1 MWLGTSASA
10 GSSRRVRRNSRE
22 RRVITTAQGSRWP
35 EGVRNALPYSLV
47 LVLLP
52 PSETKSDGGS
62 GAPLDLAALT
72 MPQLT
77 GVRERLIDELAKLAA
92 EPDTARTVLGLGKG
106 ADAEIARNA
115 ALRTSPTR
123 PALERYTGVLYDALD
138 AKSFTKAQRAK
149 ALARLGI
156 GSALFGAV
164 RAGDPIPA
172 YRLSGGTKLPGQP
185 TLSAIWRDSLADALV
200 AEADGDLVIDLRSGS
215 YQQLGRV
222 PGAITANVLTEH
234 PDGSRT
240 VVSHFNKHH
249 KGLLARAL
257 VLTRAEPGDI
267 RAVAQVARK
276 AGLRAEIAG
285 PAELLI
291 IT

>member
-1 MWLGTSASA
+1 M
-10 GSSRRVRRNSRE
+10 
-22 RRVITTAQGSRWP
+22 
-35 EGVRNALPYSLV
+35 

-62 GAPLDLAALT
+62 GAPLDLDALA

-77 GVRERLIDELAKLAA
+77 PVRDKLVTELIALSADPGA
-92 EPDTARTVLGLGKG
+92 ARTALGLGKG
-106 ADAEIARNA
+106 ADAELARNA

-138 AKSFTKAQRAK
+138 AKAFTKAQRAK
-149 ALARLGI
+149 ADARLAI

-164 RAGDPIPA
+164 RATDPIPA
-172 YRLSGGTKLPGQP
+172 YRLSGGSKLPGLP
-185 TLSAIWRDSLADALV
+185 TLSAVWRDDLPAALRTEAAD
-200 AEADGDLVIDLRSGS
+200 DLVIDLRSGV

-267 RAVAQVARK
+267 RAVARVAVK
-276 AGLRAEIAG
+276 AGLRAEIAS
-285 PAELLI
+285 PTELLI

>member
-1 MWLGTSASA
+1 M
-10 GSSRRVRRNSRE
+10 
-22 RRVITTAQGSRWP
+22 
-35 EGVRNALPYSLV
+35 

-62 GAPLDLAALT
+62 GGPLDLDALSL
-72 MPQLT
+72 PQLT
-77 GVRERLIDELAKLAA
+77 KVRDRLCTELTALAA
-92 EPDTARTVLGLGKG
+92 DPDTARTALGLGKG

-115 ALRTSPTR
+115 ALRSSPTR
-123 PALERYTGVLYDALD
+123 PALDRYTGVLYDALD
-138 AKSFTKAQRAK
+138 AASFTKAQRAK
-149 ALARLGI
+149 AQARVGI
-156 GSALFGAV
+156 GSALFGVV

-172 YRLSGGTKLPGQP
+172 YRLSGGSKLPGLP
-185 TLSAIWRDSLADALV
+185 TLQSVWKEVLPQALRDETEGELV
-200 AEADGDLVIDLRSGS
+200 VDLRSGT

-222 PGAITANVLTEH
+222 PGAVTATVLTER

-257 VLTRAEPGDI
+257 VLTRAEPTDVRGLA
-267 RAVAQVARK
+267 RVAEK
-276 AGLRAEIAG
+276 AGLRVEIAS
-285 PAELLI
+285 PTELLV

>member
-1 MWLGTSASA
+1 M
-10 GSSRRVRRNSRE
+10 
-22 RRVITTAQGSRWP
+22 
-35 EGVRNALPYSLV
+35 

-62 GAPLDLAALT
+62 GGPLDLDALSL
-72 MPQLT
+72 PQLT
-77 GVRERLIDELAKLAA
+77 KVRDRLCTELTALAA
-92 EPDTARTVLGLGKG
+92 DPDTARAALGLGKG

-115 ALRTSPTR
+115 ALRSSPTR
-123 PALERYTGVLYDALD
+123 PALDRYTGVLYDALD
-138 AKSFTKAQRAK
+138 AASFTKAQRAK
-149 ALARLGI
+149 AQARVGI
-156 GSALFGAV
+156 GSALFGVV

-172 YRLSGGTKLPGQP
+172 YRLSGGSKLPGLP
-185 TLSAIWRDSLADALV
+185 TLQSVWKEVLPQALRDETEGKLV
-200 AEADGDLVIDLRSGS
+200 VDLRSGT

-222 PGAITANVLTEH
+222 PGAVTATVLTER

-257 VLTRAEPGDI
+257 VLTRSEPTDVRGLARVAE
-267 RAVAQVARK
+267 K
-276 AGLRAEIAG
+276 AGLRVEIAS
-285 PAELLI
+285 PTELLV

>member
-1 MWLGTSASA
+1 M
-10 GSSRRVRRNSRE
+10 
-22 RRVITTAQGSRWP
+22 
-35 EGVRNALPYSLV
+35 

-62 GAPLDLAALT
+62 GGPLDLDALSL
-72 MPQLT
+72 PQLT
-77 GVRERLIDELAKLAA
+77 KVRDRLCTELTALAA
-92 EPDTARTVLGLGKG
+92 DPDAARAALGLGKG

-115 ALRTSPTR
+115 ALRSSPTR
-123 PALERYTGVLYDALD
+123 PALDRYTGVLYDALD
-138 AKSFTKAQRAK
+138 AASFTKAQRAK
-149 ALARLGI
+149 AQARVGI
-156 GSALFGAV
+156 GSALFGVV

-172 YRLSGGTKLPGQP
+172 YRLSGGSKLPGLP
-185 TLSAIWRDSLADALV
+185 TLQSVWKEVLPRALR
-200 AEADGDLVIDLRSGS
+200 EETDGELVVDLRSGT

-222 PGAITANVLTEH
+222 PGAVTATVLTER

-257 VLTRAEPGDI
+257 VLTRAEPTDVRGLA
-267 RAVAQVARK
+267 RVAEK
-276 AGLRAEIAG
+276 AGLRVEIAS
-285 PAELLI
+285 PTELLV

>member
-1 MWLGTSASA
+1 M
-10 GSSRRVRRNSRE
+10 
-22 RRVITTAQGSRWP
+22 
-35 EGVRNALPYSLV
+35 

-52 PSETKSDGGS
+52 PSETKSDGGA
-62 GAPLDLAALT
+62 GAPLTLDALA

-77 GVRERLIDELAKLAA
+77 AVRARLIEEVVRLAA
-92 EPDTARTVLGLGKG
+92 DPERSRAALGLGKG
-106 ADAEIARNA
+106 ADGEIARNA
-115 ALRTSPTR
+115 ALRTAPTR

-138 AKSFTKAQRAK
+138 ARSFTKVQRAK
-149 ALARLGI
+149 AYARLGI

-172 YRLSGGTKLPGQP
+172 YRLSGGSKLPGLP
-185 TLSAIWRDSLADALV
+185 TLSAVWRDELPAALH
-200 AEADGDLVIDLRSGS
+200 AEAAGELVVDLRSGT

-257 VLTRAEPGDI
+257 VLTRAEPADVRG
-267 RAVAQVARK
+267 VARVAAK
-276 AGLRAEIAG
+276 AGLRAEIAS
-285 PAELLI
+285 PTELLI

>member
-1 MWLGTSASA
+1 M
-10 GSSRRVRRNSRE
+10 
-22 RRVITTAQGSRWP
+22 
-35 EGVRNALPYSLV
+35 

-52 PSETKSDGGS
+52 PSETKSDGGA
-62 GAPLDLAALT
+62 GAPLDLAGLA

-77 GVRERLIDELAKLAA
+77 AVRDKLVTELIELAKDPDATRKALA
-92 EPDTARTVLGLGKG
+92 LGKG
-106 ADAEIARNA
+106 ADVEIARNA

-138 AKSFTKAQRAK
+138 AKAFSKAQREK
-149 ALARLGI
+149 AYARLGI
-156 GSALFGAV
+156 GSALFGAI

-172 YRLSGGTKLPGQP
+172 YRLSGGSKLPGLP
-185 TLSAIWRDSLADALV
+185 TLSALWRDCLPEALV
-200 AEADGDLVIDLRSGS
+200 AEAAGELVIDLRSGT

-222 PGAITANVLTEH
+222 PGAVTANVLTEH

-257 VLTRAEPGDI
+257 VMTRADPTDI
-267 RAVAQVARK
+267 KGVARVAEK
-276 AGLRAEIAG
+276 SGLRTEIAS
-285 PAELLI
+285 PTELLI
-291 IT
+291 LT

>member
-1 MWLGTSASA
+1 M
-10 GSSRRVRRNSRE
+10 
-22 RRVITTAQGSRWP
+22 
-35 EGVRNALPYSLV
+35 

-62 GAPLDLAALT
+62 GGPLDLDALSL
-72 MPQLT
+72 PQLT
-77 GVRERLIDELAKLAA
+77 KVRDRLCTELTALAA
-92 EPDTARTVLGLGKG
+92 DPDTARAALGLGKG

-115 ALRTSPTR
+115 ALRSSPTR
-123 PALERYTGVLYDALD
+123 PALDRYTGVLYDAFD
-138 AKSFTKAQRAK
+138 AASFTKAQRAK
-149 ALARLGI
+149 AQARVGI
-156 GSALFGAV
+156 GSALFGVV

-172 YRLSGGTKLPGQP
+172 YRLSGGSKLPGLP
-185 TLSAIWRDSLADALV
+185 TLQSVWKEVLPQALRDETEGELV
-200 AEADGDLVIDLRSGS
+200 VDLRSGT

-222 PGAITANVLTEH
+222 PGAVTATVLTER

-257 VLTRAEPGDI
+257 VLTRAEPTDVRGLA
-267 RAVAQVARK
+267 RVAEK
-276 AGLRAEIAG
+276 AGLRVEIAS
-285 PAELLI
+285 PTELLV

>member
-1 MWLGTSASA
+1 M
-10 GSSRRVRRNSRE
+10 
-22 RRVITTAQGSRWP
+22 
-35 EGVRNALPYSLV
+35 

-52 PSETKSDGGS
+52 PSETKSDGGA
-62 GAPLDLAALT
+62 GAPLELAELA

-77 GVRERLIDELAKLAA
+77 SVRDKLVTEVITLAQDPDASRAALA
-92 EPDTARTVLGLGKG
+92 LGKG

-115 ALRTSPTR
+115 ALRSSPTR
-123 PALERYTGVLYDALD
+123 PALERYTGVLYDALA
-138 AKSFTKAQRAK
+138 AKSFSKAQRAK
-149 ALARLGI
+149 AYARLGI

-164 RAGDPIPA
+164 RASDPIPA
-172 YRLSGGTKLPGQP
+172 YRLSGGSKLPGLP
-185 TLSAIWRDSLADALV
+185 TLSALWRDALPEALL
-200 AEADGDLVIDLRSGS
+200 AEAAGELVVDLRSGT

-257 VLTRAEPGDI
+257 VLTRAEPGDV
-267 RAVAQVARK
+267 RAVARVAEK
-276 AGLRAEIAG
+276 SGLRTEIAS
-285 PAELLI
+285 PTELLI
-291 IT
+291 LT

>member
-1 MWLGTSASA
+1 M
-10 GSSRRVRRNSRE
+10 
-22 RRVITTAQGSRWP
+22 
-35 EGVRNALPYSLV
+35 

>member
-1 MWLGTSASA
+1 M
-10 GSSRRVRRNSRE
+10 
-22 RRVITTAQGSRWP
+22 
-35 EGVRNALPYSLV
+35 

-62 GAPLDLAALT
+62 GGPLDLDALSL
-72 MPQLT
+72 PQLT
-77 GVRERLIDELAKLAA
+77 KVRDRLCTELTALAA
-92 EPDTARTVLGLGKG
+92 DPDTARAALGLGKG

-115 ALRTSPTR
+115 ALRSSPTR
-123 PALERYTGVLYDALD
+123 PALDRYTGVLYDALD
-138 AKSFTKAQRAK
+138 AASFTKAQRAK
-149 ALARLGI
+149 AQARVGI
-156 GSALFGAV
+156 GSALFGVV

-172 YRLSGGTKLPGQP
+172 YRLSGGSKLPGLP
-185 TLSAIWRDSLADALV
+185 TLQSVWKEVLPQALRDETEGELV
-200 AEADGDLVIDLRSGS
+200 VDLRSGT

-222 PGAITANVLTEH
+222 PGAVTATVLTER

-257 VLTRAEPGDI
+257 VLTRSEPTDVRGLARVAE
-267 RAVAQVARK
+267 K
-276 AGLRAEIAG
+276 AGLRVEIAS
-285 PAELLI
+285 PTELLV

>member
-1 MWLGTSASA
+1 M
-10 GSSRRVRRNSRE
+10 
-22 RRVITTAQGSRWP
+22 
-35 EGVRNALPYSLV
+35 

-52 PSETKSDGGS
+52 PSETKSDGGA
-62 GAPLDLAALT
+62 GAPLALDALA
-72 MPQLT
+72 MPQLMA
-77 GVRERLIDELAKLAA
+77 VRARLIEEVVRLAA
-92 EPDTARTVLGLGKG
+92 DPERSRAALGLGKG
-106 ADAEIARNA
+106 ADGEIARNA
-115 ALRTSPTR
+115 ALRTAPTR

-138 AKSFTKAQRAK
+138 ARSFTKVQRAK
-149 ALARLGI
+149 AYARLGI

-172 YRLSGGTKLPGQP
+172 YRLSGGSKLPGLP
-185 TLSAIWRDSLADALV
+185 TLSAVWRDELPAALH
-200 AEADGDLVIDLRSGS
+200 AEAAGELVVDLRSGT

-257 VLTRAEPGDI
+257 VLTRAEPADVRG
-267 RAVAQVARK
+267 VARVAAK
-276 AGLRAEIAG
+276 AGLRAEVAS
-285 PAELLI
+285 PTELLI

>member
-1 MWLGTSASA
+1 M
-10 GSSRRVRRNSRE
+10 
-22 RRVITTAQGSRWP
+22 
-35 EGVRNALPYSLV
+35 

-62 GAPLDLAALT
+62 AAPLDLAALA
-72 MPQLT
+72 MPGLT
-77 GVRERLIDELAKLAA
+77 ATRARLLDELGKLSADPEAA
-92 EPDTARTVLGLGKG
+92 RAVLGLGKG
-106 ADAEIARNA
+106 AEVEIARNA
-115 ALRTSPTR
+115 ALRTAPTR
-123 PALERYTGVLYDALD
+123 PALERYTGVLYAALD
-138 AKSFTKAQRAK
+138 ARGFTKAQRAK

-172 YRLSGGTKLPGQP
+172 YRLSGGTKLPGLP
-185 TLSAIWRDSLADALV
+185 TLSAIWRDELGPALAEQAAGELV
-200 AEADGDLVIDLRSGS
+200 VDLRSGV

-222 PGAITANVLTEH
+222 PGAVTANVLTEH

-257 VLTRAEPGDI
+257 VLTRAEPDDI
-267 RAVAQVARK
+267 RGLARVASK
-276 AGLRAEIAG
+276 AGLRVEIAA
-285 PAELLI
+285 PDQLLVL
-291 IT
+291 T

>member
-1 MWLGTSASA
+1 M
-10 GSSRRVRRNSRE
+10 
-22 RRVITTAQGSRWP
+22 
-35 EGVRNALPYSLV
+35 

-52 PSETKSDGGS
+52 PSETKSDGGT
-62 GAPLDLAALT
+62 GPALDLDALS

-77 GVRERLIDELAKLAA
+77 PVRDKLVDQLIGLAA
-92 EPDTARTVLGLGKG
+92 DPDASRAALGLGKG
-106 ADAEIARNA
+106 AESEIARNA

-123 PALERYTGVLYDALD
+123 PALQRYTGVLYDALD
-138 AKSFTKAQRAK
+138 AKAFTKVQREK
-149 ALARLGI
+149 ARTRLAI
-156 GSALFGAV
+156 GSALFGVV

-172 YRLSGGTKLPGQP
+172 YRLSGGSKLPGLP
-185 TLSAIWRDSLADALV
+185 TLSALWRDDLPAALAEEVAGELV
-200 AEADGDLVIDLRSGS
+200 VDLRSGV

-257 VLTRAEPGDI
+257 VLTRAEPADI
-267 RAVAQVARK
+267 RGVARVATK
-276 AGLRAEIAG
+276 AGLRIEIAS
-285 PAELLI
+285 PTELLVL
-291 IT
+291 T

>member
-1 MWLGTSASA
+1 M
-10 GSSRRVRRNSRE
+10 
-22 RRVITTAQGSRWP
+22 
-35 EGVRNALPYSLV
+35 

-62 GAPLDLAALT
+62 DAPLELAALT

-77 GVRERLIDELAKLAA
+77 SVRDRLIDEVVKLAA
-92 EPDTARTVLGLGKG
+92 DPDAARAVLGLGKG
-106 ADAEIARNA
+106 ADAEIVRNA
-115 ALRTSPTR
+115 SLRSSRTR

-138 AKSFTKAQRAK
+138 ARAFTRAQRAK
-149 ALARLGI
+149 ADARLAI

-164 RAGDPIPA
+164 RATDPIPA
-172 YRLSGGTKLPGQP
+172 YRLSGGSKLPGLP
-185 TLSAIWRDSLADALV
+185 TLSALWRDALPDALH
-200 AEADGDLVIDLRSGS
+200 AEAAGELVIDLRSGT

-257 VLTRAEPGDI
+257 VLTRADPTDI
-267 RAVAQVARK
+267 RAVARIATK
-276 AGLRAEIAG
+276 SGLKTEIAS
-285 PAELLI
+285 PTELLI
-291 IT
+291 LT

>member
-1 MWLGTSASA
+1 M
-10 GSSRRVRRNSRE
+10 
-22 RRVITTAQGSRWP
+22 
-35 EGVRNALPYSLV
+35 

-62 GAPLDLAALT
+62 GGPLDLDALSL
-72 MPQLT
+72 PQLT
-77 GVRERLIDELAKLAA
+77 KVRDRLCTELTALAA
-92 EPDTARTVLGLGKG
+92 DPDTARAALGLGKG

-115 ALRTSPTR
+115 ALRSSPTR
-123 PALERYTGVLYDALD
+123 PALDRYTGVLYDAFD
-138 AKSFTKAQRAK
+138 AASFTKAQRAK
-149 ALARLGI
+149 AQARVGI
-156 GSALFGAV
+156 GSALFGVV

-172 YRLSGGTKLPGQP
+172 YRLSGGSKLPGLP
-185 TLSAIWRDSLADALV
+185 TLQSVWKEVLQQALRDETEGELV
-200 AEADGDLVIDLRSGS
+200 VDLRSGT

-222 PGAITANVLTEH
+222 PGAVTATVLTER

-257 VLTRAEPGDI
+257 VLTRAEPTDVRGLA
-267 RAVAQVARK
+267 RVAEK
-276 AGLRAEIAG
+276 AGLRVEIAS
-285 PAELLI
+285 PTELLV

>member
-1 MWLGTSASA
+1 M
-10 GSSRRVRRNSRE
+10 
-22 RRVITTAQGSRWP
+22 
-35 EGVRNALPYSLV
+35 

-52 PSETKSDGGS
+52 PSETKSDGGA
-62 GAPLDLAALT
+62 GAPLALDALA

-77 GVRERLIDELAKLAA
+77 TVRARLIEEVVRLAA
-92 EPDTARTVLGLGKG
+92 DPERSRAALGLGKG
-106 ADAEIARNA
+106 ADGEIARNA
-115 ALRTSPTR
+115 ALRTAPTR

-138 AKSFTKAQRAK
+138 ARSFTKVQRAK
-149 ALARLGI
+149 AYARLGI

-172 YRLSGGTKLPGQP
+172 YRLSGGSKLPGLP
-185 TLSAIWRDSLADALV
+185 TLSAVWRDELPAALR
-200 AEADGDLVIDLRSGS
+200 AEAAGELVVDLRSGT

-257 VLTRAEPGDI
+257 VLTRAEPADVRG
-267 RAVAQVARK
+267 VARVAAK
-276 AGLRAEIAG
+276 AGLRAEVAS
-285 PAELLI
+285 PTELLI

>member
-1 MWLGTSASA
+1 M
-10 GSSRRVRRNSRE
+10 
-22 RRVITTAQGSRWP
+22 
-35 EGVRNALPYSLV
+35 

-62 GAPLDLAALT
+62 DAPLDLDRLA

-77 GVRERLIDELAKLAA
+77 AVRDKLVTELIALAA
-92 EPDTARTVLGLGKG
+92 DPAAARTVLGLGKG
-106 ADAEIARNA
+106 AEAEIARNA

-138 AKSFTKAQRAK
+138 ARGFTKVQREK
-149 ALARLGI
+149 AFARLAI

-172 YRLSGGTKLPGQP
+172 YRLSGGSKLPGLP
-185 TLSAIWRDSLADALV
+185 TLSAVWRDALAAALA
-200 AEADGDLVIDLRSGS
+200 AEAGDELVIDLRSGT

-222 PGAITANVLTEH
+222 PGAVTANVLTEH

-257 VLTRAEPGDI
+257 VLTRAEPADI
-267 RAVAQVARK
+267 RAVARIATRS
-276 AGLRAEIAG
+276 GLRTEIAS
-285 PAELLI
+285 PTELLI

>member
-1 MWLGTSASA
+1 M
-10 GSSRRVRRNSRE
+10 
-22 RRVITTAQGSRWP
+22 
-35 EGVRNALPYSLV
+35 

-52 PSETKSDGGS
+52 PSETKSDGGA
-62 GAPLDLAALT
+62 GAPLALDTLA

-77 GVRERLIDELAKLAA
+77 ALRARLIGEVVRLAA
-92 EPDTARTVLGLGKG
+92 DPVRSRAALGLGKG
-106 ADAEIARNA
+106 ADGEIARNA
-115 ALRTSPTR
+115 TLHTSPTR

-138 AKSFTKAQRAK
+138 ARSFTKIQRAK
-149 ALARLGI
+149 AYTRLGI

-172 YRLSGGTKLPGQP
+172 YRLSGGSKLPGLP
-185 TLSAIWRDSLADALV
+185 TLSALWRDELGPALH
-200 AEADGDLVIDLRSGS
+200 AEAAGELVVDLRSGT

-257 VLTRAEPGDI
+257 VLTRAEPTDV
-267 RAVAQVARK
+267 RAVARVATK
-276 AGLRAEIAG
+276 AGLRAEIASST
-285 PAELLI
+285 ELLI
-291 IT
+291 LT

>member
-1 MWLGTSASA
+1 MPRPASA
-10 GSSRRVRRNSRE
+10 GAPVALSS
-22 RRVITTAQGSRWP
+22 
-35 EGVRNALPYSLV
+35 V

-62 GAPLDLAALT
+62 GAPLDLSELA

-77 GVRERLIDELAKLAA
+77 AVRDKLVTALTDLAA
-92 EPDTARTVLGLGKG
+92 DTGASRTALGLGKG

-138 AKSFTKAQRAK
+138 AKTFTRAQRAK
-149 ALARLGI
+149 AHARLGI

-164 RAGDPIPA
+164 RASDPIPA
-172 YRLSGGTKLPGQP
+172 YRLSGGSKLPGLP
-185 TLSAIWRDSLADALV
+185 TLSALWRDDLPAALA
-200 AEADGDLVIDLRSGS
+200 AEANGELVVDLRSGT

-222 PGAITANVLTEH
+222 PDAVTANVLTEH

-257 VLTRAEPGDI
+257 VLTRAEPTDI
-267 RAVAQVARK
+267 RGLARVAAK
-276 AGLRAEIAG
+276 AGLRVDIAS
-285 PAELLI
+285 PTELLV

>member
-1 MWLGTSASA
+1 M
-10 GSSRRVRRNSRE
+10 
-22 RRVITTAQGSRWP
+22 
-35 EGVRNALPYSLV
+35 

-62 GAPLDLAALT
+62 GGPLDLSALAFDSLTEIRALLVGDLAALAGD
-72 MPQLT
+72 P
-77 GVRERLIDELAKLAA
+77 DAA
-92 EPDTARTVLGLGKG
+92 RAALGLGKN
-106 ADAEIARNA
+106 AEAELARNA
-115 ALRTSPTR
+115 AVRTSPTR
-123 PALERYTGVLYDALD
+123 PALERYTGVLYDAL
-138 AKSFTKAQRAK
+138 AASSFTRAQGAR
-149 ALARLGI
+149 ALARIAI

-172 YRLSGGTKLPGQP
+172 YRLSGGSKLPGRP
-185 TLSAIWRDSLADALV
+185 TLAAVWREHLGPALRDAAGDELV
-200 AEADGDLVIDLRSGS
+200 VDLRSGT

-222 PGAITANVLTEH
+222 PGAVTATVLTEH

-267 RAVAQVARK
+267 RAVARVANK
-276 AGLRAEIAG
+276 AGLRTEVASDT
-285 PAELLI
+285 ELVVL
-291 IT
+291 T